1 MVQFMVRRTLFMI
14 PTLLAISVLSFV
26 IIELPPGDYVTD
38 YIAGLLMEGTPA
50 SEEMAEALRV
60 RFGLNRPWYHRY
72 LKWAWGFVRGDFGF
86 SLSWRVPVSE
96 LIRERLILTLAG
108 SHRQPAHPIR
118 RQ

>member
-38 YIAGLLMEGTPA
+38 YIAGLLMEEG
-50 SEEMAEALRV
+50 RR

-86 SLSWRVPVSE
+86 SLSWRAPVSE